1 MKKTGVI
8 VCSNAATD
16 YLDIPY
22 DIGIFRSVI
31 IFGDAQYNDF
41 TELKAN
47 DFYERLRNDK
57 SCFPKTAYV
66 SIGHMVDTFEKMK
79 IKGYERAFVVTI
91 SSKLSGLYNAVIKAS
106 SMIENFEVVA
116 FDSKNLAF
124 PEAYMAIEAARM
136 FNENKR
142 LAEVLGRLEFLRDNN
157 HYFFAVDTLEYLI
170 KNGRLSKFSGAIASA
185 LSIRPLMEINREGA
199 VQVIDKTR
207 TSKKARKL
215 MVSKFLNEIKNK
227 KAESIICFISH
238 AGQSQEVL
246 EHTRQL
252 VFSERNDIKE
262 IKDYFL
268 TPVVGAHC
276 GPGAMCLGWILK

>member
-66 SIGHMVDTFEKMK
+66 SIGHMIDTFERMK

-91 SSKLSGLYNAVIKAS
+91 SSKLSGLYNAVVKAS

-136 FNENKR
+136 FNDNKR

-170 KNGRLSKFSGAIASA
+170 KNGRLNKFSGAIASA

-199 VQVIDKTR
+199 VEVIDKTR

-227 KAESIICFISH
+227 KAESLICFISH
-238 AGQSQEVL
+238 AGQSPEVL
-246 EHTRQL
+246 DHTRQL
-252 VFSERNDIKE
+252 VFSERSDIKE
-262 IKDYFL
+262 IKDYYL